1 MALFWEGIKIGLVLT
16 VMVGP
21 LFFTLVQTGI
31 EEGFKAGAVVGAG
44 IWISDFLF
52 VLLVYGGMSVVAQYV
67 EGQKITLF
75 MGIGGSALLASFG
88 VGQILT
94 ARSKHFSEETGS
106 ALLSQ
111 GRSSSLLSLWLK
123 GFLINTINPFTL
135 FFWLG
140 LMSAVAVRQD
150 LTHKNAVAFFG
161 GILVAIILGD
171 LAKILMAKKIRL
183 LMRPVHFIW
192 LRRISGFALIAFGA
206 ALFVRALF

>member
-52 VLLVYGGMSVVAQYV
+52 VLLVYGGMSIVAQYV
-67 EGQKITLF
+67 EGREITLF

-88 VGQILT
+88 LGQILT
-94 ARSKHFSEETGS
+94 ARGRYFSEETGFTP
-106 ALLSQ
+106 LPQ
-111 GRSSSLLSLWLK
+111 KRSSSILSLWLK
-123 GFLINTINPFTL
+123 GFLINTVNPFTL

-140 LMSAVAVRQD
+140 LMSAIAVKQD
-150 LTHKNAVAFFG
+150 LTPQNAAAFFS
-161 GILVAIILGD
+161 GILVIIILGD
-171 LAKILMAKKIRL
+171 LAKILLAKKIRI

-206 ALFVRALF
+206 VLFVRALL